1 MKKKNWILSGMGAI
15 LVAASF
21 LIIGFSSH
29 ASAQK
34 DKSTCCCQK
43 TSAGPGAGGGKCD
56 DKANSPKSGET
67 ILDNL
72 SRQFLFISPS
82 GY

>member
-1 MKKKNWILSGMGAI
+1 MKKKNWILSGMAAI

-29 ASAQK
+29 ASVSSQK
-34 DKSTCCCQK
+34 DKPTCCCQK
-43 TSAGPGAGGGKCD
+43 KGKCD
-56 DKANSPKSGET
+56 DKANSSGSGET

-82 GY
+82 VY